1 MFSMKPNQIFK
12 RNMFDEAR
20 FLRHA
25 ANLPTR
31 RHNTMS
37 TQFSDAARQQLDLE
51 PALLAELTRAL
62 LPYLGPYSIT
72 TVKRASR
79 LSQDPNEVIL
89 NIASNI
95 EEPGKREL
103 FSKSAKRIR
112 LEYQESNKPVK
123 STAGVNA
130 NASASSGSNGSSNA
144 GKGAP
149 TTGSNA
155 QNESLPQSTT
165 TVRGTAP
172 ITPEL
177 MQRGEA
183 ALAPIIGP
191 LAGVLVQRYARATD
205 NSRDF
210 FERLATHLRTPDERN
225 SFFDSVR
232 SHPSL
237 SQSQASS

>member
-1 MFSMKPNQIFK
+1 
-12 RNMFDEAR
+12 
-20 FLRHA
+20 
-25 ANLPTR
+25 
-31 RHNTMS
+31 MS
-37 TQFSDAARQQLDLE
+37 TQFSDAATQQLDLE

-79 LSQDPNEVIL
+79 LSRDPHEVIL

-95 EEPGKREL
+95 DEPGKREL
-103 FSKSAKRIR
+103 FSKSAKRI
-112 LEYQESNKPVK
+112 LQEYQQSCMAVK
-123 STAGVNA
+123 SNVGA
-130 NASASSGSNGSSNA
+130 NKSASAA
-144 GKGAP
+144 K
-149 TTGSNA
+149 TTPAAATNA
-155 QNESLPQSTT
+155 QNESKLQAAA
-165 TVRGTAP
+165 TVRGAAP

-232 SHPSL
+232 THNGL
-237 SQSQASS
+237 LQSQI

>member
-1 MFSMKPNQIFK
+1 MFSIKSDHIFK

-20 FLRHA
+20 FLRHT

-31 RHNTMS
+31 RHNNMS

-79 LSQDPNEVIL
+79 LSQDPHEVIL

-103 FSKSAKRIR
+103 FSKSANRI
-112 LEYQESNKPVK
+112 LHEYQQSSVGAKPNRNGSASAAH
-123 STAGVNA
+123 STPP
-130 NASASSGSNGSSNA
+130 ASASSQRESNLQA
-144 GKGAP
+144 A
-149 TTGSNA
+149 A
-155 QNESLPQSTT
+155 
-165 TVRGTAP
+165 TVRGAAP

-210 FERLATHLRTPDERN
+210 FEGLATHLRTPDERN

-232 SHPSL
+232 AQNGL
-237 SQSQASS
+237 MQSQASG

>member
-1 MFSMKPNQIFK
+1 
-12 RNMFDEAR
+12 
-20 FLRHA
+20 
-25 ANLPTR
+25 
-31 RHNTMS
+31 MS
-37 TQFSDAARQQLDLE
+37 TQFSDAARQQLELE

-103 FSKSAKRIR
+103 FSKSAKRIL
-112 LEYQESNKPVK
+112 LEYQLSNKAAK
-123 STAGVNA
+123 LIFDTDTSANSSANA
-130 NASASSGSNGSSNA
+130 NASKATPTAS
-144 GKGAP
+144 
-149 TTGSNA
+149 TGA
-155 QNESLPQSTT
+155 QNETEQPSAT
-165 TVRGTAP
+165 TVRGAAP

-225 SFFDSVR
+225 SFFDRVR
-232 SHPSL
+232 AHTGL